1 MFWPPS
7 NHTTFFI
14 CKIKYLAT
22 FGRLS
27 FTVLADCN
35 AVHAVLHDTAALA
48 DFCDFTMRHIA
59 VLHDAAALADFCDF
73 NAAYRRLT

>member
-14 CKIKYLAT
+14 RIIKYLAT
-22 FGRLS
+22 IGRLS
-27 FTVLADCN
+27 FTVLAVCN
-35 AVHAVLHDTAALA
+35 AVHAVLHDAAALA
-48 DFCDFTMRHIA
+48 DFYDFTMRHIA

-73 NAAYRRLT
+73 LEAFCFGI